1 MKVIGYGKNYEIY
14 DSNLETY
21 DNLPAKTYKVLFHPM
36 QGFSLK
42 SVDDFVTLEEKV
54 YGDHYKKVDKV
65 MKTFDSLERSL
76 GIILSGDKGI
86 GKSIFTQLL
95 AERAISEG
103 IPVIMVTKAYEGIAD
118 YIESIDQ
125 EVLVIF
131 DEFEKVFNDKSEKGA
146 SQDSLLGLFDGTSQ
160 KKRIYAITVNEL
172 YRVNEFMINRPGRFH
187 YHFRFSYPSADEIK
201 LYLSDKV
208 AEKYHPEIDSVV
220 AFSRRVKLNYDC
232 LRAIAFELATG
243 STFSDAIQDLNIIN
257 TVDER
262 YNVSIHIKG
271 VAKPK
276 ELTSIGLDLFSTS
289 DEYIEYR
296 SVNESWG
303 YLKFNSKD
311 LVQEGEALVIPG
323 ADVELDGFDKEENV
337 TDDISRVVITQLPP
351 KTYSYKGL

>member
-21 DNLPAKTYKVLFHPM
+21 DKLPAKTYTVLFHPM

-65 MKTFDSLERSL
+65 MKTFGSLDRSL

-103 IPVIMVTKAYEGIAD
+103 IPVIMVTKAYDGIAD

-187 YHFRFSYPSADEIK
+187 YHFRFAYPSADEIK
-201 LYLSDKV
+201 LYLSDKI
-208 AEKYHPEIDSVV
+208 AEEYHPEIESVV
-220 AFSRRVKLNYDC
+220 SFSRRVKLNYDC
-232 LRAIAFELATG
+232 LRAIAFELGNG

-262 YNVSIHIKG
+262 YNVTIYING
-271 VAKPK
+271 VTKPK
-276 ELTSIGLDLFSTS
+276 ELTSISLDLFSS
-289 DEYIEYR
+289 SEYLEYR
-296 SVNESWG
+296 SVNGSWG
-303 YLKFNSKD
+303 YLRFNSMD

-351 KTYSYKGL
+351 KTYSYKEL

>member
-1 MKVIGYGKNYEIY
+1 MKVISYGKNYEIY
-14 DSNLETY
+14 DSTLETW
-21 DNLPAKTYKVLFHPM
+21 DKLPAKTYTVLFHPM

-54 YGDHYKKVDKV
+54 YGNHDKKVDKV
-65 MKTFDSLERSL
+65 MSTFDSLNRSL

-86 GKSIFTQLL
+86 GKSLFTQLL
-95 AERAISEG
+95 AERAIARG
-103 IPVIMVTKAYEGIAD
+103 IPVVIVNKAYEGIAD

-125 EVLVIF
+125 EILVLF
-131 DEFEKVFNDKSEKGA
+131 DEFEKVFDDRKEKGA

-172 YRVNEFMINRPGRFH
+172 HRVNEFMINRPGRFH
-187 YHFRFSYPSADEIK
+187 YHFRFAYPSADEIK
-201 LYLSDKV
+201 LYLSDKI
-208 AEKYHPEIDSVV
+208 AEEYYPEIDSVV

-262 YNVSIHIKG
+262 YNVSVHIKG

-276 ELTSIGLDLFSTS
+276 ELTSISLDLFSPS
-289 DEYIEYR
+289 DYFEYC
-296 SVNESWG
+296 SVNGSWG
-303 YLKFNSKD
+303 YLRFSSKD

-323 ADVELDGFDKEENV
+323 ADVELEGFEKEENV
-337 TDDISRVVITQLPP
+337 TDEILRIVITQVPP